1 MFKFLADFIISQ
13 YEFLGLEDSV
23 IILSIATILI
33 EAFVLNWLASPTPLV
48 PLFISL
54 VMNAASALAGIEIR
68 AVFGFNT
75 AGFYAHYIL
84 GEQSTRWYG
93 DAAPPG
99 YVPFIFIASFLLS
112 LLAEGVIMLLWQAK
126 KWSGFTIGEAFKA
139 LIAANLASYALWAVA
154 VLMAA

>member
-1 MFKFLADFIISQ
+1 MFKLLADFIISQ

-99 YVPFIFIASFLLS
+99 YVPFIISSKFSA
-112 LLAEGVIMLLWQAK
+112 LAAGRGGHHV
-126 KWSGFTIGEAFKA
+126 
-139 LIAANLASYALWAVA
+139 AVA
-154 VLMAA
+154 GQEVVWLHRGGGV